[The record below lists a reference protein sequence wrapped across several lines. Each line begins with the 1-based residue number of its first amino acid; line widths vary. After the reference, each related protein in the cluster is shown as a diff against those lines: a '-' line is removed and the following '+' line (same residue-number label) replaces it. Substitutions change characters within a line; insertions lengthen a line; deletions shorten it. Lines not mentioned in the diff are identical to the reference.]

1 MSCRFISQIRI
12 AMNFLTAVLLFPLVL
27 ILAAFKKVIHEE
39 RTWKGALSQSFKDWM
54 GSRMQDLLFVLA
66 TSIIVSIPVC
76 LLLKN
81 LGVPENTL
89 SVLGWIIVILV
100 VLVILINCNL
110 NPLIVCLFFIC
121 SRCQRQM
128 LYPYSIKLSIIY
140 QINNSTYMIQ
150 ICM

>member
-12 AMNFLTAVLLFPLVL
+12 AMNLLTAVLLFPFVL

-66 TSIIVSIPVC
+66 TSIIVSIPIC

-81 LGVPENTL
+81 LGVSENAL

-100 VLVILINCNL
+100 VFVIYLKKRNHDLGVEYDEFFSWSIGKQLLFTILGILFCIAAFFLINSL
-110 NPLIVCLFFIC
+110 
-121 SRCQRQM
+121 
-128 LYPYSIKLSIIY
+128 
-140 QINNSTYMIQ
+140 
-150 ICM
+150 

>member
-1 MSCRFISQIRI
+1 
-12 AMNFLTAVLLFPLVL
+12 MNFLTAVLLFPLVL

-39 RTWKGALSQSFKDWM
+39 RTWKGALSQIFKDWM

-81 LGVPENTL
+81 LGVSENAL

-100 VLVILINCNL
+100 VFLIYLKKWNQDL
-110 NPLIVCLFFIC
+110 GVEYDEFF
-121 SRCQRQM
+121 S
-128 LYPYSIKLSIIY
+128 
-140 QINNSTYMIQ
+140 
-150 ICM
+150 

>member
-1 MSCRFISQIRI
+1 MSCRFVSQIRI

-66 TSIIVSIPVC
+66 TSIIVSIPIC

-81 LGVPENTL
+81 LGVSENAL
-89 SVLGWIIVILV
+89 SILGWIIVILV
-100 VLVILINCNL
+100 VFVIYLKKRNHDLGVEYDEFFSWSIGKQLFFTILGIQLCIAAFFLINSL
-110 NPLIVCLFFIC
+110 
-121 SRCQRQM
+121 
-128 LYPYSIKLSIIY
+128 
-140 QINNSTYMIQ
+140 
-150 ICM
+150 

>member
-1 MSCRFISQIRI
+1 
-12 AMNFLTAVLLFPLVL
+12 MNFLTAVLLFPLVL

-81 LGVPENTL
+81 LGVSENAL

-100 VLVILINCNL
+100 VFVIYLKKRNQGLGVEYDEFFSWPIGKQCNYSGTPGLTL
-110 NPLIVCLFFIC
+110 N
-121 SRCQRQM
+121 
-128 LYPYSIKLSIIY
+128 
-140 QINNSTYMIQ
+140 
-150 ICM
+150 

>member
-66 TSIIVSIPVC
+66 TSIIVSIPIC

-81 LGVPENTL
+81 LGVSENAL

-100 VLVILINCNL
+100 VFVIYLKKRNQDLGVEYDEFFSWPIGKQLFFTILGILLCIAAFSLINSL
-110 NPLIVCLFFIC
+110 
-121 SRCQRQM
+121 
-128 LYPYSIKLSIIY
+128 
-140 QINNSTYMIQ
+140 
-150 ICM
+150 

>member
-1 MSCRFISQIRI
+1 
-12 AMNFLTAVLLFPLVL
+12 MNFLTAVLLFPLVL

-66 TSIIVSIPVC
+66 TSIIVSIPIC

-81 LGVPENTL
+81 LGVSENAL

-100 VLVILINCNL
+100 VFVIYLKKRNQDLGVEYDEFFSWPIGKQLFFTILGILLCIAAFSLINSL
-110 NPLIVCLFFIC
+110 
-121 SRCQRQM
+121 
-128 LYPYSIKLSIIY
+128 
-140 QINNSTYMIQ
+140 
-150 ICM
+150 

>member
-1 MSCRFISQIRI
+1 
-12 AMNFLTAVLLFPLVL
+12 MNFLTAVLLFPLVL

-81 LGVPENTL
+81 FGVPENTL

-100 VLVILINCNL
+100 VLVIYLNKRDQDSEVEYDEFFSWSIGKQLFFTILGIQLCIAAFFLINSL
-110 NPLIVCLFFIC
+110 
-121 SRCQRQM
+121 
-128 LYPYSIKLSIIY
+128 
-140 QINNSTYMIQ
+140 
-150 ICM
+150 

>member
-1 MSCRFISQIRI
+1 
-12 AMNFLTAVLLFPLVL
+12 MNFLTAVLLFPLVL

-100 VLVILINCNL
+100 VLVIYL
-110 NPLIVCLFFIC
+110 NKRNQDSEVEYDEFFFLFF
-121 SRCQRQM
+121 
-128 LYPYSIKLSIIY
+128 
-140 QINNSTYMIQ
+140 
-150 ICM
+150 

>member
-66 TSIIVSIPVC
+66 TSIIVSIPIC

-81 LGVPENTL
+81 LGVSENAL

-100 VLVILINCNL
+100 VFVIYLKKRNHDLGVEYDEFFSWSFGKQLLFTILGILSCIAAFSLINSL
-110 NPLIVCLFFIC
+110 
-121 SRCQRQM
+121 
-128 LYPYSIKLSIIY
+128 
-140 QINNSTYMIQ
+140 
-150 ICM
+150 

>member
-66 TSIIVSIPVC
+66 TSIIVSIPIC

-81 LGVPENTL
+81 LGVSENAL

-100 VLVILINCNL
+100 VFVIYLKKRNHDLGVEYDEFFSWSIGKQLFFTILGILFCIAAFFLINSL
-110 NPLIVCLFFIC
+110 
-121 SRCQRQM
+121 
-128 LYPYSIKLSIIY
+128 
-140 QINNSTYMIQ
+140 
-150 ICM
+150 